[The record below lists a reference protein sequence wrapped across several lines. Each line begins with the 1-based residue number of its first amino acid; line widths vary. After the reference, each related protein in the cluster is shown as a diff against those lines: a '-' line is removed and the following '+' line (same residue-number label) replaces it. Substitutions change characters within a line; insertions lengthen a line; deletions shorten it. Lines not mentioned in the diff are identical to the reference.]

1 MKTGGIIA
9 LIFGILNIIAG
20 IGMSSD
26 PNFADKAGGKFGF
39 GIGCIVL
46 GIYLLNRAS
55 KKKEEQNEKDKW
67 NNGEKQ
73 QMHVIGIA

>member
-1 MKTGGIIA
+1 
-9 LIFGILNIIAG
+9 
-20 IGMSSD
+20 MSSD

-55 KKKEEQNEKDKW
+55 QKKEEQNEKDKW
-67 NNGEKQ
+67 SNEKK
-73 QMHVIGIA
+73 